1 MHTEAMVPFLP
12 LVCLPACN
20 SNARVAEGNVN
31 GLTWHTTVVVIL
43 KLPLLTHQTVQ
54 LLQP

>member
-12 LVCLPACN
+12 CVCLPACN